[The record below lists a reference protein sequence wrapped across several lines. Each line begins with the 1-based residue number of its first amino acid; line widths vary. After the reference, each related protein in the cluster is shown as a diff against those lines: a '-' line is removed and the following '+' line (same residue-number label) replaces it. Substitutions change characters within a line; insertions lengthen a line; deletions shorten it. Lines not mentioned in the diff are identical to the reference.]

1 MTNLSTLSA
10 TDLAELRA
18 ANREKLDA
26 TKEPA
31 TEAPDAPPLH
41 TPGALFFLDGK
52 YVAVSGNISDAWPT
66 AEWWIDGLL
75 ALAPRKHRL
84 EYWRERFES
93 GHTLLTLFFGSDGH
107 IEGAGLINCEL
118 NDFGIPVT
126 YVATQTFRPIDL
138 SHVAKI
144 GEVVAHQTDC
154 AAVCLW
160 TPTEVPMVPGFQLD
174 NCWFGQMQVLFT
186 ADLPAELTGAKS

>member
-1 MTNLSTLSA
+1 MTDAAQALFERRK
-10 TDLAELRA
+10 ELDRRA
-18 ANREKLDA
+18 SEL
-26 TKEPA
+26 KEPA
-31 TEAPDAPPLH
+31 LEAPDAPPLH

-52 YVAVSGNISDAWPT
+52 YVAVSGNISDVWPL

-75 ALAPRKHRL
+75 ALAPRRHRL

-93 GHTLLTLFFGSDGH
+93 GHTLLTVFLGNDGH
-107 IEGAGLINCEL
+107 IDGAGLINCEL

-144 GEVVAHQTDC
+144 GEVIAHQTDC
-154 AAVCLW
+154 AAVVLW
-160 TPTEVPMVPGFQLD
+160 TPVEVPVVPGFQLD
-174 NCWFGQMQVLFT
+174 SCWFGQMQVSFI